1 VPGLGAHSV
10 QRLLDARRVRQV
22 RRADMERLGTAGRKA
37 LDFVHLPD
45 HRPGAVPLTSA
56 GRPESAK
63 RPGAP
68 AQLQQPDL
76 FGWAEA
82 PATT

>member
-1 VPGLGAHSV
+1 GAHSV

-45 HRPGAVPLTSA
+45 HRPGAVPLA
-56 GRPESAK
+56 PLARPRS
-63 RPGAP
+63 RSP
-68 AQLQQPDL
+68 AVGEQPDL

-82 PATT
+82 PAAA